1 MKFPQDFKWG
11 VATASYQIEGAVH
24 EDGRGESIWDRFSR
38 TPGKVL
44 HGHTGDVACN
54 HYHLYREDV
63 ALMKELGVDSYRFSI
78 AWPRIYPTGK
88 GQVNQRGLD
97 FYKRLVEELLN
108 SGIEPAATLYHWDLP
123 QALEDQGGWL
133 NRDTA
138 RYFQDYAQ
146 TMFEQL
152 GDAVKLWITLN
163 EPWCSAY
170 LGYGNGVH
178 APGKSDPN
186 WYLYAAH
193 HLLLAHGLALQ
204 AFTSLNLPGEIG
216 ITLNLSPQYP
226 ASDSPQDREAARKAD
241 GFQNRWYLDPLFNGF
256 YPQDMPEFLSV
267 VAAKIQPG
275 DFDLISGDLDFLGIN
290 YYSRGVVK
298 ADGRGGYQAL
308 PPAGPVTHMGW
319 EVYPR
324 GLYDL
329 LLRLHEDYGPIP
341 LYITENGAAYPD
353 VLEQGRV
360 HDPERTAYLEQ
371 HFAQA
376 ARAIEAGVPLKGY
389 YVWSLL
395 DNFEWAF
402 GYERRFGIVYV
413 DFETQERIVKDSG
426 RWYQSFLKCNSKCN
440 G

>member
-44 HGHTGDVACN
+44 HGHTGNVACN

-63 ALMKELGVDSYRFSI
+63 ALMKELGVNSYRFSI

-324 GLYDL
+324 GL
-329 LLRLHEDYGPIP
+329 
-341 LYITENGAAYPD
+341 
-353 VLEQGRV
+353 
-360 HDPERTAYLEQ
+360 
-371 HFAQA
+371 
-376 ARAIEAGVPLKGY
+376 
-389 YVWSLL
+389 
-395 DNFEWAF
+395 
-402 GYERRFGIVYV
+402 
-413 DFETQERIVKDSG
+413 
-426 RWYQSFLKCNSKCN
+426 
-440 G
+440 